1 MGKNINTGI
10 WSIDSSGYTQT
21 VNTLFTSENPVYT
34 HADHIDNSF
43 NFCVNGVIEQQSRAV
58 LHMTE
63 RGSNTYSIENI
74 DCVFVPD
81 YIYDNRGNIGAQTV
95 NTVFGGSAS
104 GNVSN
109 FAIAPDSV
117 LQPSGGDFKICVNFN
132 YLTNVWSPKIH
143 VANINSS
150 TGVISNEVTYT
161 LNDMESVSTA
171 GDANPDEIWWDYYKR
186 KETDHI
192 LWFDYYNGDV
202 YRSPGAFQSTSVFE
216 GQTRRG
222 VGTARVS
229 WLSTPHPY
237 GNTSATRGCC
247 IYHDNARPQYSDYTF
262 DVLFSWSADIMVK
275 KAEWDD
281 EDYSK
286 PRHNII
292 YGIKIDRNTVMRL
305 IASYGLPFSF
315 SSQVNITIGH
325 ADYALPEIKNNATTG
340 NWFRGADAITADTD
354 NNRWANTADI
364 DNKPAGGGGG
374 GSDDDSYADMGVGV
388 GTGVGGYTSFAIMT
402 KNDLVDL
409 LADFNANLEVGMS
422 VVNNFICLYKLGPL
436 ASSLCS
442 TRVGNIIMSA
452 NATTNFVSIRADYN
466 IVTSQKDVITLGSYN
481 VPRMTNTFYD
491 FAPYSTYE
499 LFIPCCGWVPLP
511 DTVAGRQITVYLII
525 DLSSCTCKGIC
536 RIGGTTVAEASGVL
550 GVSVPF
556 FSTDSGIKR
565 AADLMAVTQVISGI
579 AQGAVGAGAGA
590 GALVVSGSANALQGL
605 EQLYINGNTN
615 YTAIKGGNG
624 DITAVGNGEY
634 CTLKIAH
641 PKVDEVVNNS
651 RFGHSVGYLCN
662 TVGKIKE
669 FKGFT
674 VCANPHVNGI
684 DCTDSEKEEIKR
696 LLEEGIIVN

>member
-1 MGKNINTGI
+1 MALVVDKTVKYLNVPDENNFTIQCSKPMSQLSVDDVKSADFWVGFTSFAHNQMGEGNVESGLPQNDPNHCWCWATDDSALYDGDWSTAHWSYPANYSNGIYMRNILVECALAHSQNVSLQNNASARIVMNIEAGEDTKLQDLFI
-10 WSIDSSGYTQT
+10 SDSSY
-21 VNTLFTSENPVYT
+21 
-34 HADHIDNSF
+34 
-43 NFCVNGVIEQQSRAV
+43 
-58 LHMTE
+58 
-63 RGSNTYSIENI
+63 
-74 DCVFVPD
+74 
-81 YIYDNRGNIGAQTV
+81 
-95 NTVFGGSAS
+95 
-104 GNVSN
+104 
-109 FAIAPDSV
+109 
-117 LQPSGGDFKICVNFN
+117 
-132 YLTNVWSPKIH
+132 
-143 VANINSS
+143 
-150 TGVISNEVTYT
+150 VTC
-161 LNDMESVSTA
+161 
-171 GDANPDEIWWDYYKR
+171 
-186 KETDHI
+186 
-192 LWFDYYNGDV
+192 
-202 YRSPGAFQSTSVFE
+202 
-216 GQTRRG
+216 
-222 VGTARVS
+222 
-229 WLSTPHPY
+229 PY
-237 GNTSATRGCC
+237 GNENRVTDYRYIKPAVLLIVNEVLYVWIQGFAPFMSGFFCNDTTSQGYRSSQCFSNYAQLSNHFLGLGWTRALETGDMYTDSGTTTSVNFSYTVADVDFNGVTADLNVSLGSAN
-247 IYHDNARPQYSDYTF
+247 YHKRASLSITDNEDKEIEKWYTAF
-262 DVLFSWSADIMVK
+262 TGFKFKVDDVWYKPIVEGGIVTGYTDDMTVLS
-275 KAEWDD
+275 EWDRWD
-281 EDYSK
+281 NVSG
-286 PRHNII
+286 HNVPV
-292 YGIKIDRNTVMRL
+292 TPPV
-305 IASYGLPFSF
+305 PPP
-315 SSQVNITIGH
+315 V
-325 ADYALPEIKNNATTG
+325 E
-340 NWFRGADAITADTD
+340 
-354 NNRWANTADI
+354 
-364 DNKPAGGGGG
+364 
-374 GSDDDSYADMGVGV
+374 DDSYADMGIGV

-402 KNDLVDL
+402 KDDLVDL
-409 LADFNANLEVGMS
+409 LADFNANLEDGMS

-452 NATTNFVSIRADYN
+452 NASTNFVSIRADYN
-466 IVTSQKDVITLGSYN
+466 IVTSQKNVITLGSYN

-511 DTVAGRQITVYLII
+511 DTVAGRQITVYLVI

-662 TVGKIKE
+662 TVGKIKS
-669 FKGFT
+669 FKGLT
-674 VCANPHVNGI
+674 ICANPHVNGI
-684 DCTDSEKEEIKR
+684 DCTESEKEEIKR